1 MVFKSITE
9 LMSEAVAEIDDSF
22 KNRPPGWDKVARN
35 RAITA
40 RNRAMKQIAGE
51 LDMEYREMP
60 LENSEDAA

>member
-40 RNRAMKQIAGE
+40 RNRAMKQISE
-51 LDMEYREMP
+51 LLGMP
-60 LENSEDAA
+60 YKEKLLEWE